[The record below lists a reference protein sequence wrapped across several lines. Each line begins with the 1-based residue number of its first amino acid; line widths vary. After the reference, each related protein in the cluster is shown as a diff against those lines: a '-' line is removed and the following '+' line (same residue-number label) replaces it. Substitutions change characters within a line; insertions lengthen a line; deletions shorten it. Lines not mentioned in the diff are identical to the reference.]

1 LRLLRGTSGLDI
13 AASKTEEGAMAD
25 HTPMEIKAHE
35 QTYTGFIKAFTYGA
49 LACFVIAAI
58 VVYLIA
64 S

>member
-1 LRLLRGTSGLDI
+1 
-13 AASKTEEGAMAD
+13 MAD